1 MFVAIVFQS
10 TYSAIRGHKMG
21 RPDPVHGCP
30 TPLEFGV
37 SAQAR
42 CPSAK
47 TPFLQKQEEDY
58 LASLVEAGFVVE
70 TRRWDHAVLRRSR
83 PVNGGRLVVE
93 HVVRVWYHIN
103 DAADATVPA
112 RSTVAPSEQ
121 APVKLPHWR
130 WGTNPTFKTPV
141 YK

>member
-1 MFVAIVFQS
+1 
-10 TYSAIRGHKMG
+10 MG

-30 TPLEFGV
+30 TPIQFGV

-47 TPFLQKQEEDY
+47 TPFDQKQEEDY
-58 LASLVEAGFVVE
+58 LADLVSAGFTVD
-70 TRRWDHAVLRRSR
+70 TRAWDRAVLRRSQT
-83 PVNGGRLVVE
+83 VNDGRLVVD
-93 HVVRVWYHIN
+93 HVVRVWYHIS
-103 DAADATVPA
+103 DAANASVPE
-112 RSTVAPSEQ
+112 RSMVAPSQQ

-130 WGTNPTFKTPV
+130 WGANPTFKTPV